1 MVAWR
6 MTLHTPEY
14 PDGRDAIVICNDI
27 TYQIGSFGPLE
38 DILFLKAS
46 QLARELRVSVGAGG
60 VLEVCWGLLSPWGIG
75 VVVGVEI

>member
-1 MVAWR
+1 

-46 QLARELRVSVGAGG
+46 QLARELRVSEGG
-60 VLEVCWGLLSPWGIG
+60 WRGVRSVLGFAVSLGYWGSGWG
-75 VVVGVEI
+75 